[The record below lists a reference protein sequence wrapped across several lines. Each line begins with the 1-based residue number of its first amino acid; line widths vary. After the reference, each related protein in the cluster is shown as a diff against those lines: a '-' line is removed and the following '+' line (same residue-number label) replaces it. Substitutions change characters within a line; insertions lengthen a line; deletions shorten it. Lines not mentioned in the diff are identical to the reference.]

1 MSSPARGLLRG
12 LRAASLGV
20 AGFVLALVAHVAA
33 GGASP
38 EPGVLLLLA
47 GCTGLMTWLLTGVRV
62 SPVRV
67 VVFLAAMQVV
77 LHEAV
82 MRLSVPAPCL
92 MPVMDPAAGGNAGM
106 GPGMGHGGQ
115 PVLECATSMAPH
127 PGLGPRSIF
136 ATTTMLGAHLIATM
150 VMAALLAYGERALWF
165 LAGLVRLPLCFSAV
179 RPEPPKIRLFPYG
192 VPRVARACFAS
203 GGVGRRGP
211 PPGTSSPAFG
221 PLPSGCA

>member
-47 GCTGLMTWLLTGVRV
+47 GCTGLITWLLTGVRV

-67 VVFLAAMQVV
+67 VVSLAAMQVV
-77 LHEAV
+77 LHEAL
-82 MRLSVPAPCL
+82 MRLSVAAPCL
-92 MPVMDPAAGGNAGM
+92 MPVMEPAAGGNA
-106 GPGMGHGGQ
+106 GMGHGGQ

-127 PGLGPRSIF
+127 PGMGPRSIF
-136 ATTTMLGAHLIATM
+136 ATTTMLGAHLVATM

-165 LAGLVRLPLCFSAV
+165 LAGLVRPPRSLSAV
-179 RPEPPKIRLFPYG
+179 RPQPPKIRMFPYG
-192 VPRVARACFAS
+192 EPRVARACFAS

-211 PPGTSSPAFG
+211 PPGTASPAFG
-221 PLPSGCA
+221 PLISGCA